1 VLSAAILAGPAGQGR
16 ANAAAVADSGR
27 GAVQEA
33 MAGLVATG
41 TAGVQVRLHD
51 DRSDWTGSA
60 GASVPPGKLD
70 LP

>member
-1 VLSAAILAGPAGQGR
+1 MLSAAILAGLAGQGQ
-16 ANAAAVADSGR
+16 ANASAVADSGR

-51 DRSDWTGSA
+51 DRSD
-60 GASVPPGKLD
+60 
-70 LP
+70 